1 MINLYNPQTL
11 LAALLDK
18 FAPETPAQREERYLS
33 EAVDHADLEY
43 RMASQ
48 ARNYL
53 RMYPAGS
60 GR

>member
-1 MINLYNPQTL
+1 MINLYSSHTL
-11 LAALLDK
+11 FAALRDLFVPD
-18 FAPETPAQREERYLS
+18 TPAQREERYLS

-48 ARNYL
+48 ARRYL
-53 RMYPAGS
+53 TMYPAGS